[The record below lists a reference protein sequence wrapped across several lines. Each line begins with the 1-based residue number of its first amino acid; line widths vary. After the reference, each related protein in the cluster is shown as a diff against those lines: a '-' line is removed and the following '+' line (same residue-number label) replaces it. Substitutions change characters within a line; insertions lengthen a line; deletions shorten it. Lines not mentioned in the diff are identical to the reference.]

1 MLEER
6 KPATEETIATTPD
19 KETSNSMHVRVARMA
34 RAGGWPAGPGIVAD
48 LFDWPLYN
56 AQKMLGGN
64 MATTRA
70 QNVAAF
76 MKKKIRIN
84 EAFAGTGTGACTLH
98 QVLAAY
104 NVVIHDGKASS
115 GPPPDVETATSCD
128 IEPVCQK
135 VLASLPEAMGNCEQ

>member
-1 MLEER
+1 MSRSRSPARAVTDVLPSHPRSSSSSSSSSSSNSSSSCSSSGGTVLEER

-19 KETSNSMHVRVARMA
+19 KETSNSMRVRVARMA

-48 LFDWPLYN
+48 LFDWPVYN

-76 MKKKIRIN
+76 MKKKS
-84 EAFAGTGTGACTLH
+84 GSTKHL
-98 QVLAAY
+98 QVL
-104 NVVIHDGKASS
+104 
-115 GPPPDVETATSCD
+115 
-128 IEPVCQK
+128 
-135 VLASLPEAMGNCEQ
+135 EQVHARFTRCSQRIMW